1 MIVQCLLRKCQKI
14 IQKIWV
20 FVNLK
25 FFWTES
31 LQKKPKNIKIFKIF
45 FYLLKFLM
53 LGNSN
58 QSISYVTLNNRKV
71 SSKILYEWWLYEML
85 EKMKTCDFFSQWAMF
100 LMFESPLTGMPLWR
114 DWGSN
119 THKTITQLAAC
130 FRETFCL

>member
-1 MIVQCLLRKCQKI
+1 MQCLLRKCQKI

-45 FYLLKFLM
+45 FYLIKFLM

-85 EKMKTCDFFSQWAMF
+85 EKMKTCDFFSHWAMSTQC
-100 LMFESPLTGMPLWR
+100 LGAPLSIDEGEKLHVSDVWKPSYRDATLAGLGFEYP
-114 DWGSN
+114 
-119 THKTITQLAAC
+119 
-130 FRETFCL
+130 